1 MGAAWVG
8 QVIGVRSSV
17 CVCVCVPVRHVR
29 DEGERT
35 GDTKP
40 PGITMSTIAVS
51 EQSVAKTLMASAS
64 RVEPLVSTGTV
75 NCKSAAETTRLALP
89 EMSIVRAA
97 LTEAAVPG
105 AGKSELWAR
114 CIAGSVRDG

>member
-1 MGAAWVG
+1 M
-8 QVIGVRSSV
+8 
-17 CVCVCVPVRHVR
+17 
-29 DEGERT
+29 
-35 GDTKP
+35 KP

-89 EMSIVRAA
+89 DMSIVRAA

-105 AGKSELWAR
+105 AGRSELWAR
-114 CIAGSVRDG
+114 CGCIAGPVARLDTATIGVTKTSNS